1 MAEESFYTEKVDE
14 YRKNSRF
21 PTLSRYRDLLG
32 FLKNVFSDGI
42 VTTEEL
48 DIVTK
53 VERDILLEYELAAD
67 ICSKI
72 PADSDRKEA
81 AERLLSHLYRC
92 FVVVSFA
99 KDRARLQHLN
109 QSSRSKEDRVIR
121 PQEVNKKL
129 AVKPTVAQRIL
140 LEGLGNERSRIE
152 ADLPRIR
159 RDLSKLTPEERI
171 EYEGMINAALD
182 HLERVNLEN
191 LNAQEMNRLL
201 GLERYLKDEKDR
213 VYE

>member
-1 MAEESFYTEKVDE
+1 MAEESFYTDKVTE

-21 PTLSRYRDLLG
+21 PTLSRYRDLIN

-42 VTTEEL
+42 VTKEEL

-67 ICSKI
+67 ICAKLSD
-72 PADSDRKEA
+72 DSERKTA
-81 AERLLSHLYRC
+81 AERLLTHLYRC

-99 KDRARLQHLN
+99 KDRARLQHAN
-109 QSSRSKEDRVIR
+109 QSSRSKEERVIR
-121 PQEVNKKL
+121 PPEINKKL
-129 AVKPTVAQRIL
+129 FVKPTVAQRIL
-140 LEGLGNERSRIE
+140 LEGLGDERARIE

-159 RDLSKLTPEERI
+159 RDLAKLTPEERI

-191 LNAQEMNRLL
+191 LNVQEMNRLL
-201 GLERYLKDEKDR
+201 GFERYLKDEKAR
-213 VYE
+213 LHE